1 MSEQQFKQAKSAL
14 AFSQSLLDRTRMGQQ
29 GDMGQGM
36 PPEAPVE
43 AEEAPT
49 ETETPQEAPEQKSLV
64 QTIQEAVQPMIDEVK
79 ALFSKKDEEPQE
91 VEIKIDGEMSSKEDK
106 EEE

>member
-1 MSEQQFKQAKSAL
+1 MSEQQFKDAKSAL
-14 AFSQSLLDRTRMGQQ
+14 AFSQSLLDRSRMGQ
-29 GDMGQGM
+29 MEQGM
-36 PPEAPVE
+36 PSEAPVE
-43 AEEAPT
+43 VQ
-49 ETETPQEAPEQKSLV
+49 ETPVESEAPEQKSLV